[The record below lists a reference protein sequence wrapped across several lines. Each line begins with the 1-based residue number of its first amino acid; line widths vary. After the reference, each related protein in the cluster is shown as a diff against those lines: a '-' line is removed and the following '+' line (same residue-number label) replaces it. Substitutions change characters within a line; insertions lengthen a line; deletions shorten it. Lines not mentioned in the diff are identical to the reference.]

1 MWNLLEKRI
10 ALNDLDKYTWTDVS
24 QLGESGSL
32 NDIELKEST
41 YFTCLKI
48 LSESIAKCPLVLKQE
63 TEKGEIVAKKHY
75 LYEKLRLRPNPYMS
89 SIDFLKAVVGTY
101 KHEGVAGI
109 FIDRDKKTGMINELY
124 PATIEKMTIDDVG
137 LIESSKE
144 NKILVEFNVCGEKRE
159 CLYKNIIILKDFTL
173 DGINTKPTR
182 ELLKQN
188 INTNVKSGNY
198 LNQLFDNG
206 LTNKLVVQM
215 VSDIKEEKEVKKI
228 QDKFNRLY
236 STNGRVFTVP
246 AGFNLQPLNLSL
258 ADAQFEQIKR
268 MSIQQIASSFG
279 IKMSQLGDLKDTNNN
294 SLEQQNISFLVDTL
308 LVIFQ
313 AIEQEM
319 DYKLLTDKD
328 RKKGYKIRFN
338 TNVMLRTDAK
348 TQAEILTTYLRHGT
362 YTINDT
368 REILGKENI
377 EGADD
382 ILVASG
388 TYKLADLSAITL
400 SKKGGDNSGQE
411 QGI

>member
-1 MWNLLEKRI
+1 MWNLLEERI
-10 ALNDLDKYTWTDVS
+10 ALKDLDKYTWTDVS
-24 QLGESGSL
+24 MLGQSGNL

-48 LSESIAKCPLVLKQE
+48 ISESIAKCPLILKRE
-63 TEKGEIVAKKHY
+63 TETGEKVAKEHY

-89 SIDFLKAVVGTY
+89 SIDFLKAVVATY
-101 KHEGVAGI
+101 KHEGVSGI
-109 FIDRDKKTGMINELY
+109 YIVRDKNGKIKDLY
-124 PATIEKMTIDDVG
+124 PAVIEKMIIDDVG
-137 LIESSKE
+137 LIKSSKK
-144 NKILVEFNVCGEKRE
+144 NKILVEFNICGEKGK
-159 CLYKNIIILKDFTL
+159 CFYKDIIILKDFTL
-173 DGINTKPTR
+173 DGINTKATKD
-182 ELLKQN
+182 LLKQN
-188 INTNVKSGNY
+188 INTNIKSGNY
-198 LNQLFDNG
+198 LNSLFDNG

-228 QDKFNRLY
+228 QEKFNRLY
-236 STNGRVFTVP
+236 SSNGRIFTVP

-308 LVIFQ
+308 LIIFES
-313 AIEQEM
+313 IEQEM
-319 DYKLLTDKD
+319 DYKLLTEKE
-328 RKKGYKIRFN
+328 RLQGYKIRFN

-348 TQAEILTTYLRHGT
+348 TQAEILTSYLRHGT

-368 REILGKENI
+368 RKILGLESI
-377 EGADD
+377 EGASE

-388 TYKLADLSAITL
+388 TYKLKDLSAITL
-400 SKKGGDNSGQE
+400 KKGGDNGGKE
-411 QGI
+411 